1 MWPAALLSRQ
11 FATRGTPSDVVPMV
25 PRSWLG
31 GSAIVTAGECFVFPQ
46 RRPGAAE
53 GHWKRLQM
61 LFRRCLDRSTDE
73 ERCH

>member
-1 MWPAALLSRQ
+1 VADSVALTSVRYPRHTQ
-11 FATRGTPSDVVPMV
+11 RRRAGG

-31 GSAIVTAGECFVFPQ
+31 ANSIVTAGECFVFPQ

-53 GHWKRLQM
+53 RHWKRLQM
-61 LFRRCLDRSTDE
+61 LFRRGLDRSTDE

>member
-1 MWPAALLSRQ
+1 VAGGVALSSVRYPTHTQ
-11 FATRGTPSDVVPMV
+11 RRRADG

-31 GSAIVTAGECFVFPQ
+31 ASSIVTAGECFVFPQ